1 MKKTMKKCLTLLLA
15 LAMLLTM
22 AVPAVAEETPNPYA
36 QTITFTEVAKGDT
49 VKAYQLMKYDE
60 NYNEYIFDK
69 GFEDAVGQLN
79 KEGLPFEKYYAN
91 LSSDVLESLLLYY
104 SAHMEGGSL
113 EGMGNI
119 DLPTPYDIVTAG
131 EDGTVAMSL
140 EPGYYLFLVTTKAA
154 NSKIYQPVTAFVQ
167 VKNDKVYVSAAGVDI
182 TDGKTIAFKYENGPV
197 IAMAVLDDS
206 RTEDGKVWRSVAAGS
221 VGEEMDFYIHVKTP
235 AYQGVASLTTLN
247 VEDVLNG
254 LEYVQGSVGVYGE
267 LSAITGVSAA
277 IADAVTADA
286 GAYEDGTQNVTFNLD
301 YSKVSDAQGAVS
313 VYIHYKAVVKAE
325 AAAKNAAASNTAELK
340 YATSLEPNTV
350 KTTSSAS
357 TKVYTYAFSLAKK
370 SDVHVNPE
378 DNNSAFETL
387 SGAEFTLY
395 DIDKKAVI
403 NMIKVESEGEVYYR
417 PAMEGESNTV
427 TSMPADQGI
436 GKNTLLVRGL
446 DIGSYCVVESKTP
459 SGYYAP
465 AGDFKVELIDDRTA
479 TKELNGVLGET
490 SHFEELNKVDDLLI
504 DGRAQVNGEE
514 HNRLDASL
522 KNSSSPVLPTT
533 GGVGTVMFTVIGLLC
548 MGAAL
553 WFFLFAR
560 RRRDDEQEQN
570 GTTL

>member
-15 LAMLLTM
+15 LAMLFTM
-22 AVPAVAEETPNPYA
+22 AVPAVAEENYSRE
-36 QTITFTEVAKGDT
+36 ITFTGVAKGDT

-60 NYNEYIFDK
+60 NYNKYIFDK
-69 GFEDAVGQLN
+69 GFEDAVGQN
-79 KEGLPFEKYYAN
+79 NNEKLPFEKYYAN
-91 LSSDVLESLLLYY
+91 LSEDTLESYLLYY

-113 EGMGNI
+113 EGWSNI
-119 DLPTPYDIVTAG
+119 NLPTPCATVKAG
-131 EDGTVAMSL
+131 EDGTVAMTL
-140 EPGYYLFLVTTKAA
+140 EPGYYLFLVTTKAE
-154 NSKIYQPVTAFVQ
+154 NSKIYKPVTAFVK

-182 TDGKTIAFKYENGPV
+182 TETRNVAFKYENGPV

-206 RTEDGKVWRSVAAGS
+206 RTEDGKVWRSAAAGS

-235 AYQGVASLTTLN
+235 AYQGVASLTTFK

-254 LEYVQGSVGVYGE
+254 LEYVPGSVGVYGE

-277 IADAVTADA
+277 IDGAVTADA
-286 GAYEDGTQNVTFNLD
+286 GTYKDGTQKVAFNLD

-340 YATSLEPNTV
+340 YATSLEPGTV
-350 KTTSSAS
+350 KTTSDASA
-357 TKVYTYAFSLAKK
+357 KVYTYAFSLAKK
-370 SDVHVNPE
+370 SDVRVNPE
-378 DNNSAFETL
+378 DSNSAFETL

-395 DIDKKAVI
+395 DINKTEAI

-417 PAMEGESNTV
+417 PAMKGESNTI
-427 TSMPADQGI
+427 TSMPADQGD
-436 GKNTLLVRGL
+436 GKNTLIVRGL

-465 AGDFKVELIDDRTA
+465 TGDFKVEFIDDRTLN
-479 TKELNGVLGET
+479 KELTGLLGTT
-490 SHFEELNKVDDLLI
+490 SRFVEQNTVDNLLI
-504 DGRAQVNGEE
+504 DGTAKVNNAE

-522 KNSSSPVLPTT
+522 KNSSTPVLPTT

-560 RRRDDEQEQN
+560 RRRDDEQEQSK
-570 GTTL
+570 TTL

>member
-15 LAMLLTM
+15 LAMLLAM
-22 AVPAVAEETPNPYA
+22 AVPAVAEENYSRE
-36 QTITFTEVAKGDT
+36 ITCTWVAKGDT
-49 VKAYQLMKYDE
+49 VKAYQLMKYDA

-69 GFEDAVGQLN
+69 GFEEAVGQLN
-79 KEGLPFEKYYAN
+79 SEKLPFEKYYAN
-91 LSSDVLESLLLYY
+91 LSGDVLESLLLYY

-119 DLPTPYDIVTAG
+119 ALPDPYATETAG
-131 EDGTVAMSL
+131 EEGTVAMTL
-140 EPGYYLFLVTTKAA
+140 KPGYYLFLVTTKAE

-167 VKNDKVYVSAAGVDI
+167 VKNNKVYVSAAGVDI
-182 TDGKTIAFKYENGPV
+182 TNKETVAFKYENGPV

-221 VGEEMDFYIHVKTP
+221 AGEEMDFYIHVKTP
-235 AYQGVASLTTLN
+235 AYQGVASLTTLK

-267 LSAITGVSAA
+267 LSAITGDSAA
-277 IADAVTADA
+277 IDGAVTAVADTY
-286 GAYEDGTQNVTFNLD
+286 GNGTQNVAFNLD

-325 AAAKNAAASNTAELK
+325 AAAKNAAASNSAVLK
-340 YATSLEPNTV
+340 YATSLEPSTV
-350 KTTSSAS
+350 KTTSDAS

-378 DNNSAFETL
+378 DSNSAFETL

-395 DIDKKAVI
+395 DIDKAAVI

-417 PAMEGESNTV
+417 PAMKGESNTV
-427 TSMPADQGI
+427 TSMPADQGD

-465 AGDFKVELIDDRTA
+465 AGDFKVELIDDRT
-479 TKELNGVLGET
+479 TNKELNGELGTT
-490 SHFEELNKVDDLLI
+490 SRFVELNKVDNLLI
-504 DGRAQVNGEE
+504 NGIAQVNNEE

-553 WFFLFAR
+553 WFFLFVR
-560 RRRDDEQEQN
+560 RRREDEQEQN
-570 GTTL
+570 KTTL